1 MTVQYLAITAFFGPV
16 ASYFESC
23 VGERCFTIPDS
34 NETKT
39 FSNANEWCKVKNSSL
54 AIVIGNTT
62 QATLTEL
69 LNSMQLNEQQ
79 NQSMF
84 IDMKLVVKERTW
96 YLVNGTK
103 YLGEIDFILHL
114 YY

>member
-1 MTVQYLAITAFFGPV
+1 MQYLAITAFFGPV

-39 FSNANEWCKVKNSSL
+39 FSNAKEWCKVKNSSL
-54 AIVIGNTT
+54 AIVIDETT

-79 NQSMF
+79 KQSMF
-84 IDMKLVVKERTW
+84 IDLKLVVKERTW